1 MIPGAPRITTLAG
14 EGIVGYLRAELGV
27 AHGATTEGLTCE
39 LIRAVAWASTGGRA
53 PVSTRGLLDRLM
65 EPALAI
71 VQRKGG
77 VDARRN
83 ELRRMMNTLA
93 IVGDLVELQRGQ
105 WLSASGCIVRLDG
118 TPTPTFLLISGI
130 PLREFDEGARVAVE
144 VDGTRRII
152 RDAECVSLFDLPVIE
167 YRDWARTPRMPL
179 QDWTDGTLTLPLR
192 RQNDEWADACEMQLY
207 SPQLVALHKAQA
219 HRWTSLQGS
228 PDGRTL
234 ARFTMFGEAAYA
246 VVEVAQ
252 GTVAGFRE
260 CAPQDVRRLMYGL
273 DQQHKNPTA
282 ATLASVAGAGT
293 TSVRLHNALP
303 YAEARGMLALVE
315 DSVDARPL
323 VTRHGAAV
331 RVLLDGLGIQLR
343 DGSGAKSE

>member
-1 MIPGAPRITTLAG
+1 MIPGAPRITTLSG
-14 EGIVGYLRAELGV
+14 EGISAYFRAELGV
-27 AHGATTEGLTCE
+27 ARGATPEGLTCE

-53 PVSTRGLLDRLM
+53 PIGTRVLLDRLM

-71 VQRKGG
+71 VQRKDG

-83 ELRRMMNTLA
+83 ELRRMMDTLA

-105 WLSASGCIVRLDG
+105 WLSASGCIVRLDAS
-118 TPTPTFLLISGI
+118 PTPTFLLISGI
-130 PLREFDEGARVAVE
+130 PLREFDEGARTAVE
-144 VDGTRRII
+144 VDSSRRII
-152 RDAECVSLFDLPVIE
+152 RDARCVNLFELPVIG
-167 YRDWARTPRMPL
+167 YQDWMRAPRIPL
-179 QDWTDGTLTLPLR
+179 QDWTDGTLALPLR
-192 RQNDEWADACEMQLY
+192 RQNDEWDDACEIQLY
-207 SPQLVALHKAQA
+207 APQLAAVYKPQS
-219 HRWTSLQGS
+219 HRWTSVDGN

-234 ARFTMFGEAAYA
+234 ARFTMFGETIYA
-246 VVEVAQ
+246 VVEVAR
-252 GTVAGFRE
+252 GAIAGIRE

-282 ATLASVAGAGT
+282 ATLTAVAGTGT

-323 VTRHGAAV
+323 VTRHGVAV
-331 RVLLDGLGIQLR
+331 RTLLEGLGIHLR
-343 DGSGAKSE
+343 DGSGA